1 LWTAILECKGD
12 YLYSDT
18 DSVKIINFDKH
29 KKYFDKYNTVITNQL
44 HKAVDILNIS
54 EEKLHPKTIKGIE
67 KPLGI
72 WDFDGHYKTFKTLG
86 AKRYMVEYSEDP
98 RNKGDKG
105 KITLTVAGLNK
116 KVAIPYLKQKYGN
129 KIFENFDHN
138 LYIPPTETGKNTHTY
153 IDKEKEGVIEDYQGN
168 IYKYKELSFVHL
180 EAAEYSLK
188 LSKVYRDLILDIQE
202 GNL

>member
-1 LWTAILECKGD
+1 
-12 YLYSDT
+12 
-18 DSVKIINFDKH
+18 
-29 KKYFDKYNTVITNQL
+29 
-44 HKAVDILNIS
+44 
-54 EEKLHPKTIKGIE
+54 
-67 KPLGI
+67 
-72 WDFDGHYKTFKTLG
+72 
-86 AKRYMVEYSEDP
+86 MVEYSEDP

-116 KVAIPYLKQKYGN
+116 KVAIPYLKQKYGE
-129 KIFENFDHN
+129 KIFENFNHN

-153 IDKEKEGVIEDYQGN
+153 IDKEKEGVISDYQGN